1 MLNFIEIGRTV
12 VVMRERKGLTQE
24 KLALEAEM
32 SVTYLR
38 RIEHGRANPT
48 LRALDRVAAIL
59 GMELSTLLQLSEGGQ
74 KSREESRRS
83 AMVRKRDTP
92 DGGGTV

>member
-74 KSREESRRS
+74 KSREESR
-83 AMVRKRDTP
+83 ALC
-92 DGGGTV
+92 GGEEARHA

>member
-1 MLNFIEIGRTV
+1 MKFDNIGVKVRV
-12 VVMRERKGLTQE
+12 LRKERGLTQE

-74 KSREESRRS
+74 KSREESR
-83 AMVRKRDTP
+83 ALC
-92 DGGGTV
+92 DGEEARHA